1 MFYLHKQENA
11 RNDLKKLLNHVS
23 VGDHEA
29 DPLEGSHGIIIRE
42 GNVQEAILIF
52 VLVVNLRNEGCRLGK
67 RVFLDVKEDSLLR
80 LQVNVLP
87 YFGSQM
93 GNRNVV
99 GSQKPE
105 EEYLGKEK
113 GSQPLWGRG
122 ILSLA
127 YIRECAS
134 SVALNNHRDS
144 VWMSGPYLSGKFN
157 SPFCRAP
164 LEQDHKIF

>member
-1 MFYLHKQENA
+1 LFYLHKQENA

-99 GSQKPE
+99 GSQK
-105 EEYLGKEK
+105 
-113 GSQPLWGRG
+113 
-122 ILSLA
+122 LSLA

>member
-1 MFYLHKQENA
+1 LFYLHKQENA

-99 GSQKPE
+99 GSQK
-105 EEYLGKEK
+105 
-113 GSQPLWGRG
+113 
-122 ILSLA
+122 LSLA

-157 SPFCRAP
+157 SPFKRGFLLKRTA
-164 LEQDHKIF
+164 LGSSASQGH